1 MSEQEQAGL
10 LLVEAYPVEDQ
21 YVDGLGRIEKT
32 GPNVRF
38 VFYTGRL
45 KRGGEYDREV
55 ATRLVMPMEGIVP
68 LLKQIVAMWPALKL
82 LNIEQLCKAIAA
94 ISTMH

>member
-10 LLVEAYPVEDQ
+10 LLVEAYPVEDK
-21 YVDGLGRIEKT
+21 YVDGLGQIEKI

-38 VFYTGRL
+38 VFYAGR

-55 ATRLVMPMEGIVP
+55 TTRLVMPMEGIAP